1 MRFDPTSYPDG
12 NIKDREVAGIKEL
25 LTASPNHLELYSLTA
40 SATAT
45 TMEWPVGGFDPVILN
60 GHYNRPGRDRGR
72 LGSEHMNRQQPMY
85 WQDNHGHLVPAGPA
99 GVGRIG
105 RSASVSDPHR
115 PTQIVI
121 KNEFDAHS
129 PQPSPHR
136 HHRHSS
142 HGHDY
147 HFSDYSDDSFE
158 DRARSPRRHRR
169 RSRRPKSPSRSPSP
183 LYDPEYERKMKK
195 LEDLEKKEQ
204 EEEARER
211 FEEEMLLKEAKKAKK
226 KKEEEELKKKA
237 IEEYHIKQLE
247 EKAKKDKEKK
257 EADEE
262 FHKRMKKEFGKAGYD
277 EEDLEKILKR
287 GEKEKEHG
295 GHGKQKKVLDLSRPT
310 YIKVHRKHLS
320 PDTLDEYQLPWEWD
334 EVSRPF
340 IFSSR
345 KPIQGRRTNDP

>member
-1 MRFDPTSYPDG
+1 
-12 NIKDREVAGIKEL
+12 
-25 LTASPNHLELYSLTA
+25 
-40 SATAT
+40 
-45 TMEWPVGGFDPVILN
+45 MEWPSPGLDPVILN

-72 LGSEHMNRQQPMY
+72 LASDYVNRHHPMY
-85 WQDNHGHLVPAGPA
+85 YQDTNGLLMAAGPA
-99 GVGRIG
+99 GIGRVH

-115 PTQIVI
+115 PAQIVI
-121 KNEFDAHS
+121 NNEIDAHS

-147 HFSDYSDDSFE
+147 HYDDYSDDSFD

-169 RSRRPKSPSRSPSP
+169 RSRRPRSPSRSPSP
-183 LYDPEYERKMKK
+183 VYDPEYERKMKK

-204 EEEARER
+204 EEEARAR
-211 FEEEMLLKEAKKAKK
+211 YEEEMLLKEAKKAKK
-226 KKEEEELKKKA
+226 KKEEEEFKKKA
-237 IEEYHIKQLE
+237 IEEYNIKQLE

-262 FHKRMKKEFGKAGYD
+262 FQKRVKREFAKAGYD
-277 EEDLEKILKR
+277 EEDVEKMLKR

-295 GHGKQKKVLDLSRPT
+295 GHGKQKKIMDLSRPT

-320 PDTLDEYQLPWEWD
+320 PETLDEYELPWGWD
-334 EVSRPF
+334 EVSRPVSS
-340 IFSSR
+340 SSR
-345 KPIQGRRTNDP
+345 KVIQRGEKLTMHSAIPIISSSSAGYPNTTRSSCLSTHANIAKGSS